1 MTTRGATG
9 NIVWRHGRA
18 LCADLQQRFG
28 VLLSDAA
35 VAASAI
41 STACWGGDAD
51 LRVIP
56 AVVSANQQKA
66 MTLKT
71 GVFSV
76 RVDLTTR
83 QKYAGRATY
92 GCESDESDVFEP
104 VNHQL
109 FNTIQAILQPI
120 HRHLVFLP
128 ADRQRFA
135 P

>member
-9 NIVWRHGRA
+9 NIVRRHGRA

-76 RVDLTTR
+76 RVDGQGDVRLRERRERRLRACWSTR
-83 QKYAGRATY
+83 RARRRLGACSWVVVMVTM
-92 GCESDESDVFEP
+92 EAAATDS
-104 VNHQL
+104 
-109 FNTIQAILQPI
+109 
-120 HRHLVFLP
+120 HLI
-128 ADRQRFA
+128 RCSQ
-135 P
+135 